1 MVMFVSAGILIL
13 RNVSGRP
20 EILLLRSAEGCCWGP
35 PKGHLEGSENSL
47 DAAIRETYEETGI
60 TLEEIDMIDGFQEL
74 ISYQSRSRRFKT
86 VVFYLAK
93 VVNSE
98 VKINLSSEHSDYTW
112 TNLGEALGLVR
123 LESVRNVL
131 CSAFAFYKDV
141 RNKRPAICEAM

>member
-1 MVMFVSAGILIL
+1 MVLLVSAGILIL
-13 RNVSGRP
+13 RNVSSSP
-20 EILLLRSAEGCCWGP
+20 EILLLKSTEGCCWGP
-35 PKGHLEGSENSL
+35 PKGHLEGSENGF

-60 TLEEIDMIDGFQEL
+60 SFEQIDVIDGFQEL

-98 VKINLSSEHSDYTW
+98 VKIRLSSEHNDYAW
-112 TNLGEALGLVR
+112 TNLSEALGLVQ
-123 LESVRNVL
+123 LESVKKVL

-141 RNKRPAICEAM
+141 RNQRFSICEAM